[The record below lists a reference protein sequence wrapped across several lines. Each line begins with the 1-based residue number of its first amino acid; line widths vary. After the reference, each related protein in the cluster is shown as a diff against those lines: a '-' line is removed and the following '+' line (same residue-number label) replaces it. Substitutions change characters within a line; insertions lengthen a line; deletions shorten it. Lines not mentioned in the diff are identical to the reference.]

1 MGNADVGP
9 FRFFAVA
16 SLGAL
21 SARFLLLGALSA
33 VFDSAEPSAAA
44 ACGVGRHLPWLQ
56 IAFGNF
62 GSRNFRGR
70 TVRGNSRHARASNF
84 RGKITAGRK
93 IRLPPCPLGPPT
105 GPVAPHKATYGA
117 VGCGKDPKDLVLA

>member
-56 IAFGNF
+56 IAFGNPSGHEIF
-62 GSRNFRGR
+62 AGVRYGATRATRVLRNF
-70 TVRGNSRHARASNF
+70 A
-84 RGKITAGRK
+84 GK
-93 IRLPPCPLGPPT
+93 
-105 GPVAPHKATYGA
+105 
-117 VGCGKDPKDLVLA
+117 

>member
-44 ACGVGRHLPWLQ
+44 ACRRM
-56 IAFGNF
+56 
-62 GSRNFRGR
+62 SRG
-70 TVRGNSRHARASNF
+70 G
-84 RGKITAGRK
+84 
-93 IRLPPCPLGPPT
+93 
-105 GPVAPHKATYGA
+105 
-117 VGCGKDPKDLVLA
+117 GCGVACTRMAGGIPNVIWYTTYI